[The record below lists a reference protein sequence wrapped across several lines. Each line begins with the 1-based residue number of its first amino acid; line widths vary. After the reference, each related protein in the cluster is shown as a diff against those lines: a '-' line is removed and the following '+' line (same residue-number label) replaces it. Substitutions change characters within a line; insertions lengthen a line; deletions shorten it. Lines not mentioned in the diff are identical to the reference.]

1 MTPPSHKH
9 RILLR
14 SSDHYLHGLLSISTD
29 CKSVTVEDTVR
40 ALAKEVGL
48 ITAFKLAQYPDIE
61 NELLR
66 IDEVLLK
73 FDSRHDHLFR
83 RWSLIC
89 VKTL

>member
-1 MTPPSHKH
+1 M
-9 RILLR
+9 
-14 SSDHYLHGLLSISTD
+14 
-29 CKSVTVEDTVR
+29 R

-73 FDSRHDHLFR
+73 FEGSRHDHLFR
-83 RWSLIC
+83 RWSQSVCEYIRVHTGRWWWL
-89 VKTL
+89 VLNHL